1 MSLEQKELKELEI
14 SASSV
19 PFRTPGHRAQGT
31 ATSHELESQEL
42 SYFQQKLQGILKMQ
56 LEEIGQAS
64 EMDFDYGRNVEIIIP
79 GI

>member
-1 MSLEQKELKELEI
+1 MSN
-14 SASSV
+14 
-19 PFRTPGHRAQGT
+19 
-31 ATSHELESQEL
+31 
-42 SYFQQKLQGILKMQ
+42 FQQKLQGILKMQ